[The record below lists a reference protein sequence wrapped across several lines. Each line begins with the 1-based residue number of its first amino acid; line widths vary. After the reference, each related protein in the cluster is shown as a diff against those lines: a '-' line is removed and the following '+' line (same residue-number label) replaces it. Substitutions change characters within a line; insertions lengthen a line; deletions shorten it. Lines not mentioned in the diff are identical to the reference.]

1 MAGPQLIADGLSPI
15 LGRHAKPTL
24 APDRDSGEL
33 VHSRDPG
40 IVAADIRLGAY
51 RPASQYVVFLA
62 IFAST
67 VTCLPATSHSIQMAG
82 YI

>member
-1 MAGPQLIADGLSPI
+1 MAGPKLIADGLSPI

-24 APDRDSGEL
+24 APDQDGGEL
-33 VHSRDPG
+33 VHSRDPST
-40 IVAADIRLGAY
+40 IAAAIRLGAY

-62 IFAST
+62 IFVST
-67 VTCLPATSHSIQMAG
+67 VTCSPATSHSIQMAG